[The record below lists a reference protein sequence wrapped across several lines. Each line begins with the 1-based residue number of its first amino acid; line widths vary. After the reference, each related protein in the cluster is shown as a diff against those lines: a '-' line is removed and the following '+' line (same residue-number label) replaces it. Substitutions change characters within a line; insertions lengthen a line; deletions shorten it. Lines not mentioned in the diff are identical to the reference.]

1 MITLHKEAKLYPNS
15 SRDPFVGS
23 LSLFRESDFYCKSRQ
38 TSKLPETHEFDERVI
53 AAYEFLYEIFR
64 PIWGA
69 KAKPRFSSTL
79 RLLGDSNYRTSTGN
93 LSYHSRSRAADG
105 NWNQYGQDVEDYI
118 VCVVGYDLSIK
129 GGIYRRLREIGIG
142 SIGTYYREP
151 EGTFIHMDTREG
163 WLHFRKVK
171 SHKMRQAKKWHAEW
185 KERIRFDFAASAA
198 LGIGGIVTI
207 PTLPTIPIGQLPTGG
222 IEPTL
227 PAGVPYYPS
236 SSVDSE
242 SWEEESGFGLD
253 YLRDVVSQGGRAVY
267 GDDEDPFS
275 DEYLVVKWVGR
286 VLIGASIV
294 VLIYR
299 LWQFIF
305 KRK

>member
-79 RLLGDSNYRTSTGN
+79 RLPGDSNYRTSTGN
-93 LSYHSRSRAADG
+93 LSYHSRARAADG

-129 GGIYRRLREIGIG
+129 GDIYRRLREIGIG

-171 SHKMRQAKKWHAEW
+171 SHKMRQAKKWHEEW

-198 LGIGGIVTI
+198 LGIGGIVAVPSL
-207 PTLPTIPIGQLPTGG
+207 PTLPSGQLPTG

-227 PAGVPYYPS
+227 PSVVPYYPS
-236 SSVDSE
+236 SSVPSE
-242 SWEEESGFGLD
+242 SWEEEIVFGVD
-253 YLRDVVSQGGRAVY
+253 YLKDVVFQGGRAVY
-267 GDDEDPFS
+267 GGGEDPFS

-286 VLIGASIV
+286 VTLAVLGLG
-294 VLIYR
+294 LIYWLGR
-299 LWQFIF
+299 TIMNDE
-305 KRK
+305 